1 MSLSYCL
8 LQNGCNAFHVCTEG
22 GHVDIAEYLVPK
34 MKDHLFD
41 TDDHGYTAIHWAA
54 QEGHL
59 PMIDYLVKT
68 CHLDVE
74 SKTKVGL
81 HCLLYV

>member
-1 MSLSYCL
+1 
-8 LQNGCNAFHVCTEG
+8 
-22 GHVDIAEYLVPK
+22 

-41 TDDHGYTAIHWAA
+41 TDDDGYTAIHYAA

-59 PMIDYLVKT
+59 PMIDYLVKA

-74 SKTKVGL
+74 SKTEVGL
-81 HCLLYV
+81 HCLLYYDTFCDL